1 VKKGRHRRFEEAR
14 ALKRSDSVD
23 IDEVLDRQDAEPC
36 PECGGVPGL
45 NQAPWCLAP
54 RCIEAN
60 ERANSAADDWD
71 A

>member
-23 IDEVLDRQDAEPC
+23 TDEVLDREDGEPC

-54 RCIEAN
+54 KCVEAN
-60 ERANSAADDWD
+60 EAAGFD
-71 A
+71 

>member
-1 VKKGRHRRFEEAR
+1 MKKGRHRRFEEAR

-54 RCIEAN
+54 RCVEAN
-60 ERANSAADDWD
+60 ERANSGGDWEN
-71 A
+71 